1 MCYRGVEVDHTTLSR
16 WVQKYAPELEQRS
29 GRPQVTPTNNSWRVD
44 ETYVKMK
51 GGRQVLISGSGCE
64 G

>member
-1 MCYRGVEVDHTTLSR
+1 MCDRGVEVEHTTLSR

-44 ETYVKMK
+44 ETYVKVK
-51 GGRQVLISGSGCE
+51 GGR
-64 G
+64 